1 MTIQIKVTLGNL
13 QNIYL
18 LQSILEFY
26 NSFPKLG
33 KENLWLLDT
42 KKLQFQPAWP

>member
-18 LQSILEFY
+18 LQNIVEFY

-33 KENLWLLDT
+33 KENLWPQVT
-42 KKLQFQPAWP
+42 RK